1 MQILVRLFKYLKNY
15 QSFIAL
21 NIVCNILMV
30 VFSLVSIPT
39 LIPFLQILFGK
50 EPPRLAAP
58 AFSWNAE
65 SIKENFY
72 YQLSQ
77 LIEHNGRE
85 QALIAVCF
93 LIAGCFF
100 FKNLFRY
107 LSLFFITPVR
117 NGIVRD
123 LRQALFEKTLRLPLS
138 YFSDERKGD
147 LMSRVSTD
155 VQEIEWSILNVIEAI
170 VREPLMIIGS
180 ISYMIFLSPTLTL
193 FVVVLLLFTGIII
206 GGIGKTLKKQSSA
219 VQEKLGDLTS
229 VLEEALSGTRIIKA
243 FNAEKYQ
250 NQKFERENN
259 ELRRLQTLAL
269 RRRDMSSPIT
279 EFLGIAVVCVLVWFG
294 FKRVEAGDMSA
305 EGFITFL
312 FAFYSVI
319 DPAKSF
325 SAAWSNVAKG
335 RAALDRV
342 DMILLAPE
350 IISNPLQATPLST
363 FAKNI
368 EFKNVSF
375 KYQIDNQDFILKN
388 LNLTIPKGKS
398 IALVGAS
405 GAGKS
410 TIVDLIPRFYDP
422 TEGGVLIDGIDI
434 RQFNLS
440 DLRSLMGIV
449 TQEALLFN
457 DTIENNL
464 LFGLENISREQMIQ
478 AAQMANAHDF
488 IEQTENRYQTMIGDR
503 GSKLSGGQ
511 RQRLTIA
518 RALLRNPEILIFD
531 EATSALDAESE
542 QLVQIALEQLMRG
555 RTAVIIA
562 HRLATVRHADE
573 IIVLS
578 KGEIIER
585 GKHDD
590 LIAQN
595 GEYAKLV
602 QMQGLH

>member
-21 NIVCNILMV
+21 NVVSNILMV

-50 EPPRLAAP
+50 EPPRLSEP
-58 AFSWNAE
+58 VFSWTAQG
-65 SIKENFY
+65 IKESFY
-72 YQLSQ
+72 YQLSE
-77 LIEHNGRE
+77 LIAQYGRE

-155 VQEIEWSILNVIEAI
+155 VQEIEWSILNVLEAI

-180 ISYMIFLSPTLTL
+180 ISYMIFLSPTLTV
-193 FVVVLLLFTGIII
+193 FVVVLLFFTAVVI

-219 VQEKLGDLTS
+219 VQQKMGDLTS

-243 FNAEKYQ
+243 FNAESYQ
-250 NQKFERENN
+250 SQKFSKENN
-259 ELRRLQTLAL
+259 ELRRLQTIAL
-269 RRRDMSSPIT
+269 RRRDMSSPTT
-279 EFLGIAVVCVLVWFG
+279 EFLGISVVCVLVWFG

-325 SAAWSNVAKG
+325 SNAWSNVAKG

-342 DMILLAPE
+342 DTILLAPE
-350 IISNPLQATPLST
+350 IIVSPAQPTPLTNFEHSIK
-363 FAKNI
+363 F
-368 EFKNVSF
+368 ENVSF
-375 KYQIDNQDFILKN
+375 KYNVDNQDFILKN

-422 TEGGVLIDGIDI
+422 TEGGVLIDNIDI
-434 RQFNLS
+434 RQFRLA
-440 DLRSLMGIV
+440 DLRNLMGIV

-464 LFGLENISREQMIQ
+464 LFGLQNISQEQMI
-478 AAQMANAHDF
+478 AAARMANAHEF
-488 IEQTENRYQTMIGDR
+488 IENTEQGYQTMIGDR

-518 RALLRNPEILIFD
+518 RALLRDPQILIFD

-542 QLVQIALEQLMRG
+542 QLVQAALELLMRG
-555 RTAVIIA
+555 RTAIIIA
-562 HRLATVRHADE
+562 HRLATVRHANE

-578 KGEIIER
+578 KGNIIER